1 MATTKAVSEATGAL
15 DWLKWIVVWALA
27 AGAVVGNWY
36 YQEEWSL
43 LLRAAALVVLAAVAG
58 FVAVQTDRGQRVWA
72 LMREA
77 RLELQRV
84 VWPTRE
90 QTTQTTAIVLV
101 LILVFSVIL
110 WGLDSALSYFV
121 RLVIG

>member
-1 MATTKAVSEATGAL
+1 MATTKAASEATGAL

>member
-1 MATTKAVSEATGAL
+1 MATTKAASEATGAL
-15 DWLKWIVVWALA
+15 DWLKWTVVWALA

>member
-1 MATTKAVSEATGAL
+1 MATTKAASEATGAL

-121 RLVIG
+121 RLAIG

>member
-1 MATTKAVSEATGAL
+1 MATTKAVPEATSAL

-27 AGAVVGNWY
+27 AAAVVGNWY

>member
-1 MATTKAVSEATGAL
+1 MATTKAITEAGGVV

-27 AGAVVGNWY
+27 TAAVVGNWY

-43 LLRAAALVVLAAVAG
+43 LLRAAALVALAAVAG

>member
-1 MATTKAVSEATGAL
+1 MATTKAITEAGGVV

-27 AGAVVGNWY
+27 TAAVVGNWY

>member
-1 MATTKAVSEATGAL
+1 MATTKAASEATGAL

-58 FVAVQTDRGQRVWA
+58 LVAVQTDRGQRVWA

-121 RLVIG
+121 RLAIG